1 MGSQRSGLLRVDV
14 VGNRTTACQQPFSQ
28 CGLARGRHKVND
40 MVSTMSPSQVSVPRT
55 AIVPA
60 AGLGTRFLPATKTV
74 PKELLPVVDTPGI
87 ELVAAEAAEA
97 GAERLVIITSEGK
110 DGVVAHFVQDLV
122 LEGTLEARG
131 KVAMLAKVRR
141 APALIKVES
150 VVQAEPLGLG
160 HAISCVEPVL
170 GADDDAVAVLL
181 PDDLVLPTG
190 VLETMSKVRAQ
201 FGGTV
206 LCAIEVT
213 PEEISAY
220 GVFDVEAVPGA
231 DTDVLK
237 VNGMVEKPNQVDAPS
252 LYAAAGRYIL
262 DRAIFD
268 ALQRIQRGVGG
279 EMQLTDAIALLIK
292 EGHPVHVVVHRGSRH
307 DLGNPGGYLKAAVDF
322 ALDRDDYGPELRRW
336 LVTRLGLAER

>member
-1 MGSQRSGLLRVDV
+1 MSSRKV
-14 VGNRTTACQQPFSQ
+14 V
-28 CGLARGRHKVND
+28 
-40 MVSTMSPSQVSVPRT
+40 VPHT

-97 GAERLVIITSEGK
+97 GADRLVIITSEGK
-110 DGVVAHFVQDLV
+110 DGVVAHFVEDLV

-131 KVAMLAKVRR
+131 KKAMLDKVRR
-141 APALIKVES
+141 APQLIKVES

-160 HAISCVEPVL
+160 HAIGCVEPTL
-170 GADDDAVAVLL
+170 APDEDAVMVLL

-190 VLETMSKVRAQ
+190 VLETMAKVRAEY
-201 FGGTV
+201 GGTV
-206 LCAIEVT
+206 LCAIEVS

-220 GVFDVEAVPGA
+220 GVFDVEPVPGG
-231 DTDVLK
+231 DNPDVLRVK
-237 VNGMVEKPNQVDAPS
+237 GMVEKPKREDAPS
-252 LYAAAGRYIL
+252 MLAAAGRYVL

-268 ALQRIQRGVGG
+268 ALRRVDRGVGG
-279 EMQLTDAIALLIK
+279 EVQLTDAIALLIS
-292 EGHPVHVVVHRGSRH
+292 EGHPVHVVVHHGSRH

-322 ALDRDDYGPELRRW
+322 ALDRDDYGPDLRRW
-336 LVTRLGLAER
+336 LVARLGLAEK

>member
-1 MGSQRSGLLRVDV
+1 MP
-14 VGNRTTACQQPFSQ
+14 TP
-28 CGLARGRHKVND
+28 KV
-40 MVSTMSPSQVSVPRT
+40 PIPRT

-110 DGVVAHFVQDLV
+110 DGVVAHFVEDLV

-131 KVAMLAKVRR
+131 KKAMLAKVRR
-141 APALIKVES
+141 APQLIKVES

-160 HAISCVEPVL
+160 HAISCVEPTL
-170 GADDDAVAVLL
+170 SDDEDAVAVLL

-190 VLETMSKVRAQ
+190 VLEIMSKVRARR
-201 FGGTV
+201 GGTV
-206 LCAIEVT
+206 LCAIEVS
-213 PEEISAY
+213 PEEVSAY
-220 GVFDVEAVPGA
+220 GVFDVEPLPDG
-231 DTDVLK
+231 DNPDVMRVK
-237 VNGMVEKPNQVDAPS
+237 GMVEKPRTQDAPS
-252 LYAAAGRYIL
+252 MYAAAGRYVL
-262 DRAIFD
+262 DRAVFD
-268 ALQRIQRGVGG
+268 ALRRIDRGAGG
-279 EMQLTDAIALLIK
+279 EVQLTDAIALLIA

-322 ALDRDDYGPELRRW
+322 ALDRDDYGPDLRRW
-336 LVTRLGLAER
+336 LVARLGLAEN

>member
-1 MGSQRSGLLRVDV
+1 MSRPAEVPI
-14 VGNRTTACQQPFSQ
+14 PF
-28 CGLARGRHKVND
+28 
-40 MVSTMSPSQVSVPRT
+40 T

-87 ELVAAEAAEA
+87 ELVAEEAAAA
-97 GAERLVIITSEGK
+97 GAERLVIVTSEGK

-131 KVAMLAKVRR
+131 KQAMLAKVRR

-160 HAISCVEPVL
+160 HAIGCVEPVL
-170 GADDDAVAVLL
+170 TTDEDAVIVLL
-181 PDDLVLPTG
+181 PDDLVRPTG
-190 VLETMSKVRAQ
+190 VLETMATVRAEH
-201 FGGTV
+201 GGTV

-213 PEEISAY
+213 PEEISSY
-220 GVFDVEAVPGA
+220 GVFDVEPVAEGNNP
-231 DTDVLK
+231 DVLK
-237 VNGMVEKPNQVDAPS
+237 VNGMVEKPKTEDAPS
-252 LYAAAGRYIL
+252 LYAAAGRYLL

-268 ALQRIQRGVGG
+268 ALRRIDRGVGG
-279 EMQLTDAIALLIK
+279 EVQLTDAIALLIA

-336 LVTRLGLAER
+336 LVARLGLAER